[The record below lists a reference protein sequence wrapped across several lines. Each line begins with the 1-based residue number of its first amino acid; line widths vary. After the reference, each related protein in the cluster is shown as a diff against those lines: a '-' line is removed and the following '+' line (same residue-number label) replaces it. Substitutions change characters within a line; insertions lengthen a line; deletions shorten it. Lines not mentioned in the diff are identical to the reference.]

1 MFSYLVPFPDK
12 VNITVISNQT
22 VSQSLS
28 LECSVTAVRGIT
40 SRVDIVWSSN
50 GEELRRIEGVN
61 VSFTSD
67 STVTYTDYYNALH
80 LNTSDDGRIYQCV
93 VSVNTSPPL
102 MADSNV
108 TLDVNG

>member
-1 MFSYLVPFPDK
+1 MPFPDK

-22 VSQSLS
+22 VGQPLS

-50 GEELRRIEGVN
+50 GVGLRRIEGVN
-61 VSFTSD
+61 ISFTSD
-67 STVTYTDYYNALH
+67 STVTYTDYYNTWQ
-80 LNTSDDGRIYQCV
+80 LNTSDDGRLYQCEV
-93 VSVNTSPPL
+93 FVNTSPPL
-102 MADSNV
+102 MADSNI